1 MTPATRSIRA
11 LAARVFSVAAMDRVI
26 DPILSDIEVE
36 SRAHLEGGSLWRAR
50 CAIVSGYAGLCRA
63 VLLQMLHACA
73 DECLFD
79 AAAKRTMLV
88 SFAALVVLTV
98 ALMVPS
104 LLSGRLFTQHP
115 GLALYLVPQAIPLGI
130 PIALAI
136 GIVWGWSMRPTG
148 RAMLRQVVVVGTA
161 GVLISLATMEWL
173 VPAAND
179 GFRVSLSTLLAPT
192 GRTVN
197 ISRGTGERSLSE
209 LAALIRPASQMS
221 PLEVTEYERALANFH
236 GIGTP
241 RRRPFRLVE
250 SLQLALHVRLAL
262 GFATFA
268 FGVLAVAVAA
278 TFRCRNHGR
287 AVFGGLVALYIGG
300 WFGVEAIA
308 PAVSPVL
315 APWLPNAAVTVIAMV
330 FLSVRSFQ
338 RHHPAP
344 TEA

>member
-1 MTPATRSIRA
+1 MTPATRLRA
-11 LAARVFSVAAMDRVI
+11 LAARVFSVATMNRVI

-36 SRAHLEGGSLWRAR
+36 SRAHLERGSLWRAR
-50 CAIVSGYAGLCRA
+50 WAVVSGYTGLCRA

-73 DECLFD
+73 DECVFD

-98 ALMVPS
+98 ALMLPS
-104 LLSGRLFTQHP
+104 LLTGRLFAQHP

-179 GFRVSLSTLLAPT
+179 GFRVSSSRLLAPT
-192 GRTVN
+192 GRTVS
-197 ISRGTGERSLSE
+197 ISRGIGERSLSE
-209 LAALIRPASQMS
+209 LAALIRPTSQMS
-221 PLEVTEYERALANFH
+221 PFEVTEYERALANLR

-262 GFATFA
+262 GFAAFA
-268 FGVLAVAVAA
+268 FGALAVAVAA

-287 AVFGGLVALYIGG
+287 AVFGGLVVLYIGG
-300 WFGVEAIA
+300 WFGVEALA

-315 APWLPNAAVTVIAMV
+315 APWLPNAAAAVTAVAFMAV
-330 FLSVRSFQ
+330 SSLR
-338 RHHPAP
+338 RHDTAPA
-344 TEA
+344 EA